1 MTISLVTGGA
11 KSGKSSFAESQL
23 NERKNVAYIATG
35 VQETIDLE
43 MEERIRRH
51 QESRNKEWHT
61 EERYLNIAEFIEKN
75 SRKYPNMILDCV
87 TVMTTNLFFHYLK
100 EEQLLS
106 LDFEL
111 LNNKQLSDMEEKI
124 FLEWS
129 KILKEIKRTDIDFW
143 IVTNE
148 VGSGVVP
155 ISKMGRWFQD
165 LLGKINQKI
174 GKEAENVYFV
184 VCGISQKIK

>member
-1 MTISLVTGGA
+1 
-11 KSGKSSFAESQL
+11 
-23 NERKNVAYIATG
+23 
-35 VQETIDLE
+35 
-43 MEERIRRH
+43 
-51 QESRNKEWHT
+51 
-61 EERYLNIAEFIEKN
+61 
-75 SRKYPNMILDCV
+75 MILDCV